1 MRKFKKLLPCFLC
14 LAILFL
20 CAACTDKA
28 TIKQEGLRQISK
40 DNENEKVSSVTETND
55 KKTKEDTSTVQPKQE
70 RPKYHIEKMT
80 QISDGLVEQIS
91 TAYQEIGI
99 QQQWYNEYVPSE
111 YHILRKELLNYA
123 TPQLIDGILK
133 NIASEYC
140 YGGCDGEFF
149 PPSTKYSFRTEIM
162 EQDENRV
169 KFSYFK
175 PVDEIGNGGNM
186 YFVTLKKENTSWK
199 LDDYQFVRPEVTM
212 DFKFTKEEVM
222 HYVSQSGDYEF
233 IDKKTIQD
241 TSIVGSVRE
250 REIYIFKDTS
260 NQMIVGVYGDSG
272 ETEYDTEILD
282 GLPY

>member
-1 MRKFKKLLPCFLC
+1 MFR
-14 LAILFL
+14 
-20 CAACTDKA
+20 
-28 TIKQEGLRQISK
+28 
-40 DNENEKVSSVTETND
+40 
-55 KKTKEDTSTVQPKQE
+55 
-70 RPKYHIEKMT
+70 H
-80 QISDGLVEQIS
+80 
-91 TAYQEIGI
+91 
-99 QQQWYNEYVPSE
+99 
-111 YHILRKELLNYA
+111 LRKELLNYA

-133 NIASEYC
+133 NIALEYC

-149 PPSTKYSFRTEIM
+149 PPSTKNSFRAEIM

-175 PVDEIGNGGNM
+175 PIDEIGNGGNI

-199 LDDYQFVRPEVTM
+199 LDDYQFVRPEETM

-241 TSIVGSVRE
+241 PSIVGSVRE
-250 REIYIFKDTS
+250 SEIYIFKDTS
-260 NQMIVGVYGDSG
+260 NQMIFGVYGDSG

-282 GLPY
+282 RISY